1 MKLYFAL
8 GSYTEPILFGTGEV
22 FQGKGKGI
30 SICSLENGR
39 IEVIREISV
48 RNPSFL
54 CIDEPRHK
62 IYAVNEMKEYLG
74 AEGGG
79 LTQLS
84 YSDDLSLSIE
94 GTWNAGGKDPCHL
107 ALAPDSRFLAIS
119 NFASGSVT
127 TFPLDSV
134 GAVVGDGRKVFQ
146 HAGSSV
152 HPVRQR
158 GPHAHSCIFTEK
170 PELLYVPDLG
180 LDQVVVYDYSG
191 DGISENRSLGVTVPA
206 GSGPRY
212 GEFSK
217 DGRHFYLIDEISS
230 QVVHFLNEN
239 GSLQYRQTVETLP
252 EDFTGDNICSDL
264 HLTPDG
270 SKLYA
275 SNRGHDSIV
284 CYLVQKD
291 GSLSFLER
299 QPCGGR
305 TPRNFAIDP
314 TGNYLLVGNQ
324 DSDTISVF
332 TIEPNG
338 RLAMTSQMQTGSP
351 VCIRFFNP

>member
-1 MKLYFAL
+1 MKLHFAL

-30 SICSLENGR
+30 SICSLEHGR
-39 IEVIREISV
+39 IEVIHEIPV

-54 CIDEPRHK
+54 CIDEVRHK
-62 IYAVNEMKEYLG
+62 LYAVNEMKEYLG
-74 AEGGG
+74 TPGGG
-79 LTQLS
+79 LTQCS
-84 YSDDLSLSIE
+84 YGNDLALSIE
-94 GTWNAGGKDPCHL
+94 GTWNVGGTDPCHL
-107 ALAPDSRFLAIS
+107 ALEPNLRFLAIS

-127 TFPLDSV
+127 TFPLDSS
-134 GAVVGDGRKVFQ
+134 GAVVAQGRKVFQ

-158 GPHAHSCIFTEK
+158 GPHAHSCIFTENS
-170 PELLYVPDLG
+170 ELLYVPDLG
-180 LDQVVVYDYSG
+180 LDQVVAYDYTG
-191 DGISENRSLGVTVPA
+191 EGISENRSLSISVPA

-217 DGRHFYLIDEISS
+217 DGKHFYLIDEISS
-230 QVVHFLNEN
+230 QVMHFFNE
-239 GSLQYRQTVETLP
+239 GGRLQYRQTVETLP
-252 EDFTGDNICSDL
+252 DGFTGDNICSDL

-291 GSLSFLER
+291 GSLVFLER
-299 QPCGGR
+299 QSCGGR

-314 TGNYLLVGNQ
+314 TGNYVLVGNQ
-324 DSDTISVF
+324 DSDTINVF
-332 TIEPNG
+332 SIGSNG
-338 RLAMTSQMQTGSP
+338 HLTMTSQMQTGSP
-351 VCIRFFNP
+351 VCIRFFQP